1 MLNLRSLEE
10 ITKSIRAD
18 VSALLASL
26 DPTIFGSFIRT
37 ITDSN
42 AGRHFDNTQT
52 IGQLEKELFP
62 QTAEGEPLERWAQY
76 EGITRF
82 TATASSGPVTAT
94 GLTGNTIPAGTTLRA
109 ETGNLYTTEADAII
123 ATIITSITSLNR
135 SGTTVTAVTT
145 SAHGLATNVDVL
157 IAGAVETD
165 YNGTFTITVIDETT
179 FTYEITGTPTTPA
192 TGTITVSCDCATV
205 NIESDGIG
213 TVQNL
218 DSGALLTLTTP
229 ISGVDAV
236 AYAQATGII
245 GAQDE
250 ESDESLLVR
259 TLQSRTNPVANFN
272 VAAITKEALS
282 IQGVTRVLVKRIT
295 PLVGQVTVLF
305 VRDNDDNIIPDGAEV
320 AEVRAAIIDILPA
333 TSAEADVF
341 VLAPTPVSTNYNF
354 SAISPD
360 TPTMRTAIEENI
372 KAFYEDEVTFET
384 DITEDKYRSAIIDTI
399 DPETGNTLISF
410 TLTTPSGNITV
421 TTNEIGVPGDITF

>member
-1 MLNLRSLEE
+1 MLNLRSLKE

-42 AGRHFDNTQT
+42 AGRHFDNNQT

-62 QTAEGEPLERWAQY
+62 QTAEGEALERWAQY
-76 EGITRF
+76 EGIDRF
-82 TATASSGPVTAT
+82 AATASSGPLTAT
-94 GLTGNTIPAGTTLRA
+94 GIVGNTIPSGTQLRA
-109 ETGNLYTTEADAII
+109 ETGNLYTTDAAATI
-123 ATIITSITSLNR
+123 ATLITSISSLAR
-135 SGTTVTAVTT
+135 SGSTVTAVTS
-145 SAHGLATNVDVL
+145 SAHALATNIDVL

-165 YNGTFTITVIDETT
+165 YNGTFTITVIDDTT
-179 FTYEITGTPTTPA
+179 FTYEITGTPTSPA

-205 NIESDGIG
+205 SVESNG
-213 TVQNL
+213 TGTEQNL
-218 DSGALLTLTTP
+218 ESGALLTLTTP

-236 AYAQATGII
+236 AYAQATGVIS
-245 GAQDE
+245 AQDE
-250 ESDESLLVR
+250 ETDEALLVR
-259 TLQSRTNPVANFN
+259 TLQSRANPIANFN
-272 VAAITKEALS
+272 PAQIEKEALA

-295 PLVGQVTVLF
+295 PAIGQVTVLF

-320 AEVRAAIIDILPA
+320 AEVLATIILILPA
-333 TSAEADVF
+333 TSDESDVF
-341 VLAPTPVSTNYNF
+341 VIAPTPVSTDYTF
-354 SAISPD
+354 TAISPD

-399 DPETGNTLISF
+399 DPETGETLTSF
-410 TLTTPSGNITV
+410 TLNTPSGDITV
-421 TTNEIGVPGDITF
+421 TTNEIGIPGDITF